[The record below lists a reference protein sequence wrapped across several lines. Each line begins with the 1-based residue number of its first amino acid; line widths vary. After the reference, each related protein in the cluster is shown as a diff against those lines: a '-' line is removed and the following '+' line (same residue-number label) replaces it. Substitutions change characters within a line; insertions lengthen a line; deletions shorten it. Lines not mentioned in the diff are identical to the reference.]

1 MVKSSNY
8 VPVIGISLFG
18 KAKGD
23 LLVRDGIFSFKYK
36 KGDLV
41 PLRVSIKS
49 GVPITQ
55 KLIGSPVVF
64 YLHHVCRSWLSIHEL
79 CEIAYYYSDE
89 NGKVVVNEY
98 NIYDG
103 DKNES

>member
-1 MVKSSNY
+1 MVKSSDY
-8 VPVIGISLFG
+8 VPIIGISLFG
-18 KAKGD
+18 KAKRY
-23 LLVRDGIFSFKYK
+23 LVVSDGIFSFEYR

-41 PLRVSIKS
+41 PLRMSVKS
-49 GVPITQ
+49 GMPITQ
-55 KLIGSPVVF
+55 KLLGEPVVF
-64 YLHHVCRSWLSIHEL
+64 YLHHVCRFWLSIYEL

-89 NGKVVVNEY
+89 NGKVFVNEY